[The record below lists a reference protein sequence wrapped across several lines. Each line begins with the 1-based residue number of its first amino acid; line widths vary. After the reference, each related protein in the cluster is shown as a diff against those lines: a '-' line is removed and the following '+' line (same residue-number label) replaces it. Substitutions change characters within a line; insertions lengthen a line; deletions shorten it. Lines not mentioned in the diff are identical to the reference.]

1 MLRSTIIFIFLLSAL
16 FLTSCESNSF
26 TAEIQ
31 NNSSDTIQVNYI
43 DMKSGDSLF
52 VGGGPNFRP
61 DTFNGAFDEKYD
73 SVTQM
78 HTFFIAPGKTCNMA
92 HTMNEDFE
100 LLSKTMLLK
109 RLDIINGK
117 DTIITARNR
126 GTVTIFEKIEVSGTM
141 HWRLVID

>member
-1 MLRSTIIFIFLLSAL
+1 MQKPTITFILLLSAM
-16 FLTSCESNSF
+16 FFTSCESNFF

-73 SVTQM
+73 SVTQT
-78 HTFFIAPGKTCNMA
+78 HKFFIAPGKTCNMA

-109 RLDIINGK
+109 RLDIIKGT
-117 DTIITARNR
+117 DTIITAKNR
-126 GTVTIFEKIEVSGTM
+126 GTTAIFEKTEEAHQVS
-141 HWRLVID
+141 WKLVIN